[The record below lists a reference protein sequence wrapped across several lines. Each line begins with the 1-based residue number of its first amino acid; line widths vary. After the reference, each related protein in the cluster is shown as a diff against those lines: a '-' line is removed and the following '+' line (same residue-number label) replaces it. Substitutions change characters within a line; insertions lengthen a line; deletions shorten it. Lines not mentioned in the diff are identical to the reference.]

1 MRPAVTIAIRAAR
14 TAGEIIVRHIDRLH
28 TLEIERKGRH
38 DYVSQVD
45 RLAEEAVVRELRHA
59 WPDCAILGEE
69 GGERGPPRARRVW
82 VIDPLD
88 GTSNFLRGI
97 PHFAVSIALLE
108 NGQPVDAVIFDPLRN
123 ELFTASRGAGALLNG
138 RRLRV
143 SARAQLDGALLAT
156 GFPFR
161 EPEHLPAHL
170 EMVRRVLEKAE
181 DLRRTGSAALDLA
194 WVACGRLDGYFEYGL
209 APWDM
214 AAGSLLVREAGG
226 RCADFANGDRFL
238 FSGGVIAASV
248 KLCDQLYEAL
258 RPAITEAMLAKLR
271 PVPRIPP
278 ARPQGA
284 APSPQPHRRGRE

>member
-1 MRPAVTIAIRAAR
+1 MTIATRAAR
-14 TAGEIIVRHIDRLH
+14 AAGELIVRHLDRLH
-28 TLEIERKGRH
+28 TVEIERKGRH

-45 RLAEEAVVRELRHA
+45 RAAEEAIVRELRHA

-69 GGERGPPRARRVW
+69 GGERGPPKARRVW

-108 NGQPVDAVIFDPLRN
+108 QGKVVDAVVFDPVRN
-123 ELFTASRGAGALLNG
+123 ELFTASRGSGALLNG

-143 SARAQLDGALLAT
+143 SPRPQLDGALIAT

-181 DLRRTGSAALDLA
+181 DVRRTGSAALDLA

-226 RCADFANGDRFL
+226 RCADFANGEHFL
-238 FSGGVIAASV
+238 FSGGIIAAGV
-248 KLCDQLYEAL
+248 KLCDQLYEAI
-258 RPAITEAMLAKLR
+258 RPAVTEAMLA
-271 PVPRIPP
+271 RISS
-278 ARPQGA
+278 RVR
-284 APSPQPHRRGRE
+284 PSPPPRTSSPPPHGRGRQ

>member
-1 MRPAVTIAIRAAR
+1 VRPAVTIATRAAR
-14 TAGEIIVRHIDRLH
+14 AAGELIVRHLDRLH
-28 TLEIERKGRH
+28 TLEVERKGRH

-45 RLAEEAVVRELRHA
+45 RLAEEAIVRELRHA
-59 WPDCAILGEE
+59 WPDAAILGEE
-69 GGERGPPRARRVW
+69 GGERGPPKARRVW

-97 PHFAVSIALLE
+97 PHFAVSIALIE
-108 NGQPVDAVIFDPLRN
+108 HGQVADGVVFDPVRN
-123 ELFTASRGAGALLNG
+123 ELFTASRGGGALLNG
-138 RRLRV
+138 KRLRV

-238 FSGGVIAASV
+238 FSGGIIAANV
-248 KLCDQLYEAL
+248 KLCDALYEAL
-258 RPAITEAMLAKLR
+258 RPAVTDAMRSPLTQSR
-271 PVPRIPP
+271 PTPPRSHP
-278 ARPQGA
+278 GG
-284 APSPQPHRRGRE
+284 PSPRPHRRRRE

>member
-1 MRPAVTIAIRAAR
+1 MRPAVTIATRAAR
-14 TAGEIIVRHIDRLH
+14 AAGELILRHLDRIH
-28 TLEIERKGRH
+28 TLEIEHKGRH

-45 RLAEEAVVRELRHA
+45 RMAEELIVRELRHA

-69 GGERGPPRARRVW
+69 GGERGSSTARRVW
-82 VIDPLD
+82 IVDPLD

-97 PHFAVSIALLE
+97 PHFAVSIALME
-108 NGQPVDAVIFDPLRN
+108 QGQLVDAVVFDPVRN
-123 ELFTASRGAGALLNG
+123 ELFTASRGSGALLNG

-143 SARAQLDGALLAT
+143 GQRVQLDGALLAT

-170 EMVRRVLEKAE
+170 EMLRRVLEKAE

-226 RCADFANGDRFL
+226 RCADFANGDRYL
-238 FSGGVIAASV
+238 FSGGVIAANV
-248 KLCDQLYEAL
+248 KLCGLLYETL
-258 RPAITEAMLAKLR
+258 RPAVSEAMLARLAE
-271 PVPRIPP
+271 PRRSRSPRGD
-278 ARPQGA
+278 AK
-284 APSPQPHRRGRE
+284 PSPGAHRRGRE